1 MDIVSQHPTTF
12 DDAPGIGMTLLA
24 DGTTPARTRVD
35 VATLAPGSSLPRHAA
50 GTDQVFH
57 VVSGTGRVAADDG
70 VEHPVSAGSTVRWSR
85 GEQHTSWADTEMT
98 VVIMQVHRAATSASS
113 TTSESSEHSEPS
125 AS

>member
-1 MDIVSQHPTTF
+1 MDIVSQHPATF

-57 VVSGTGRVAADDG
+57 VVSGTGRVGRA
-70 VEHPVSAGSTVRWSR
+70 VHPHHPVG
-85 GEQHTSWADTEMT
+85 
-98 VVIMQVHRAATSASS
+98 
-113 TTSESSEHSEPS
+113 
-125 AS
+125 

>member
-12 DDAPGIGMTLLA
+12 DDAPGIGMSLLA

-70 VEHPVSAGSTVRWSR
+70 VEHPVSAGTSVRWSR

-98 VVIMQVHRAATSASS
+98 VVIVQVHPATSAASS
-113 TTSESSEHSEPS
+113 TAAEPSEHSEPS